1 MMSGLPGGS
10 GTTEFGGCK
19 DHACFCADDAFFVP
33 LPPFALLENCA
44 AGYHSRVADSGA
56 LDDLDR
62 AILALLV
69 EDGRRSVVDIAD
81 RVSLSAAPVKRRI
94 DRLERLGVIAGYT
107 ALVDHGKLGAG
118 LEAFVEL
125 RFAGDVIV
133 EEATDALMQIPEI
146 QEILT
151 VAGDPDALARVRLNG
166 IAHLR
171 DVIDRMRHGGRVI
184 GTKTLIVVGRKRR
197 GSG

>member
-1 MMSGLPGGS
+1 M
-10 GTTEFGGCK
+10 
-19 DHACFCADDAFFVP
+19 
-33 LPPFALLENCA
+33 
-44 AGYHSRVADSGA
+44 ADSGA